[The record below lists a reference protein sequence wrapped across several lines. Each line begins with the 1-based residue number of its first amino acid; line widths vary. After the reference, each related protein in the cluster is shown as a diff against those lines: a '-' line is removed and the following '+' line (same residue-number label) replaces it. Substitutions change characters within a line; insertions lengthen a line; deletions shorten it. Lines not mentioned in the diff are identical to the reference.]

1 MKVYTKDGSALELQ
15 EGANALD
22 AAKAISQ
29 GLARNALAAEI
40 NGEGA
45 DLRTVLHDGDK
56 IAICTFDDEY
66 GRLAFRHSTSH
77 LMAQAVQRLYPE
89 ARLAIGPAIKEGFYY
104 DIDFGDTVLTDED
117 LPKIEAEMKKIVMT
131 I

>member
-56 IAICTFDDEY
+56 IAI
-66 GRLAFRHSTSH
+66 
-77 LMAQAVQRLYPE
+77 
-89 ARLAIGPAIKEGFYY
+89 
-104 DIDFGDTVLTDED
+104 
-117 LPKIEAEMKKIVMT
+117 
-131 I
+131 